1 MRKGEDEKP
10 IIMIGQGECIYKQF
24 LFSRKHWA
32 LPDGTIPPMP
42 KDEEQGVM
50 LSSFVSRKFGY
61 GLNLLP
67 VQLDHVNQYRLGQH
81 YLDVESVMAVNE
93 SQYLPLHLL
102 HLIFNMEQIMTDIG
116 TTTPWCCS
124 SKILQMY
131 SLAFTETSMS
141 ISSILIIHPDTTAIA
156 VID

>member
-1 MRKGEDEKP
+1 
-10 IIMIGQGECIYKQF
+10 
-24 LFSRKHWA
+24 
-32 LPDGTIPPMP
+32 MP

-93 SQYLPLHLL
+93 SQHLPLHLL

-116 TTTPWCCS
+116 TTTPWCFS
-124 SKILQMY
+124 SKM
-131 SLAFTETSMS
+131 F
-141 ISSILIIHPDTTAIA
+141 
-156 VID
+156 